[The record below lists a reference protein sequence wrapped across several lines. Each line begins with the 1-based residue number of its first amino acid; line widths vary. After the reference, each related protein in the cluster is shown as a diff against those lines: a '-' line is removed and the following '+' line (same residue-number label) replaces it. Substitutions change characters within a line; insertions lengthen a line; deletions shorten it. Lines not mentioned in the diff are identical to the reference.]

1 MGRREPYA
9 MESPKPPK
17 TTQQDYSRHA
27 RMKISFRYVSLNMG
41 RRETIQNHK
50 RTTQEDYSNHA
61 RMTISFQIQKTNR
74 FKLKNLRMNRF
85 KIKKRVFK
93 KSF

>member
-61 RMTISFQIQKTNR
+61 RMKISFQIQKNESFQT
-74 FKLKNLRMNRF
+74 
-85 KIKKRVFK
+85 K
-93 KSF
+93 KSSNESFQIQKKGFQNII